1 MPVFLGTVDLR
12 AISRTYYY
20 DFRVRIQYM
29 MFLSWGGESGTPA
42 GGTIDTEDLSR
53 RLLHSLRGLH
63 ACGVAHRDL
72 RPLNVLLNRE
82 TEQVMIIDFERAFLM
97 DPPRPPLASLAPNK
111 RKRSVGNCGAAD
123 KSVSRSSLVGKGQ
136 QLIRDDTRAAMAM
149 FGGQSSST

>member
-72 RPLNVLLNRE
+72 RSPNVLLNRE
-82 TEQVMIIDFERAFLM
+82 TGQVMIIDFERAFLM
-97 DPPRPPLASLAPNK
+97 NPPRPPLASLAPNK
-111 RKRSVGNCGAAD
+111 RKRDEVNCGATS
-123 KSVSRSSLVGKGQ
+123 KGVRQGSLVGKSQ
-136 QLIRDDTRAAMAM
+136 QLMRDDTQAAIAM
-149 FGGQSSST
+149 FTGQLSSS